1 MMDRDLQLA
10 GQAEAIF
17 DNVCGLAFSM
27 NSFFVD
33 RHPSKPRNAANI
45 DRARELSKRYT
56 SLVFTVAPSLIEYR
70 ENMSE
75 EELRRWANAL
85 VSSLR

>member
-1 MMDRDLQLA
+1 MMDRDIELA
-10 GQAEAIF
+10 GKAAAVS
-17 DNVCGLAFSM
+17 DTVCGLAFSM
-27 NSFFVD
+27 NAVFAGH
-33 RHPSKPRNAANI
+33 HPVKPHNTAAI
-45 DRARELSKRYT
+45 DRGREIFQRYT
-56 SLVFTVAPSLIEYR
+56 SLVLTVAPSLIEYR